1 VSTAVKH
8 SQSQKCTMGY
18 RGCQRVRNA
27 VRSKR
32 ITLLNKGY
40 DMIIGEIQTVVK
52 IADSDFVEE
61 LLKDFTGLLKEVVEP
76 KSSVSALVLA
86 QELVKK
92 YVKE

>member
-1 VSTAVKH
+1 
-8 SQSQKCTMGY
+8 MGY
-18 RGCQRVRNA
+18 RGCQRVRNV
-27 VRSKR
+27 VRYKR